1 MTFRNKLA
9 ISAAP
14 VILRL
19 LLAVTF
25 LWIGLGRIV
34 DSIPVQ
40 GEQAALLAN
49 LGGLDAPPQPAGAS
63 GSGSAA
69 TWTASDFPEPVKARR
84 AMAIALRIHAAAYPA
99 PDDLGT
105 PRRPLWPEA
114 LAGGKAP
121 VVLAW
126 VVTLTE
132 LSAGVFLLLGLLTRL
147 WAIALMGV
155 LLGSIWLTEVGPG
168 LQAGRTV
175 LGLLPDRAAY
185 SIELWRNLMWQ
196 FALLMSAL
204 GLLLAG
210 PGAGALDNTLF
221 QRRGDDDDA

>member
-1 MTFRNKLA
+1 MTLRQKLA
-9 ISAAP
+9 VSAAP

-19 LLAVTF
+19 LLAVSF
-25 LWIGLGRIV
+25 LWIGLGRIM

-49 LGGLDAPPQPAGAS
+49 LGGLDAPPQSAG
-63 GSGSAA
+63 GSGEPKAE
-69 TWTASDFPEPVKARR
+69 WTAADFPEPVRARR
-84 AMAIALRIHAAAYPA
+84 AMTIALRIHASAYPA

-114 LAGGKAP
+114 MAGGRAP

-147 WAIALMGV
+147 WAAALLGV
-155 LLGSIWLTEVGPG
+155 LLGAIWLTEIGPA
-168 LQAGRTV
+168 LQAERTV

-185 SIELWRNLMWQ
+185 SVDLWRNLMWQ
-196 FALLMSAL
+196 LGLLMSAL
-204 GLLLAG
+204 ALLLAG

-221 QRRGDDDDA
+221 RRRGDDDDA